1 MPKEHACVRGEE
13 GGGGMGGSEK
23 KNGAERGE
31 EGGSLREG
39 SHDVS
44 IAQNE

>member
-1 MPKEHACVRGEE
+1 MFGVRKEEE
-13 GGGGMGGSEK
+13 EWGGSEK